1 MSVRTVDWNLRKIYG
16 KLGIHSRRELAARA
30 HPHTGS

>member
-30 HPHTGS
+30 HPPTGS